1 MEKNELKLVAHH
13 TAISVSDLDKSVD
26 WYQKMLG
33 FEPMQKFERPDLGAK
48 IAMMRLANYN
58 LELFCFEDYKPL
70 PEYRKKLSDDLHTL
84 GTKHLAFGVED
95 IDHAFNIL
103 KNKGIKFETEP
114 SLGASGHRYTFFK
127 DLDGILIELF
137 ENKPYRGESK

>member
-58 LELFCFEDYKPL
+58 LELFCFEDYKP
-70 PEYRKKLSDDLHTL
+70 
-84 GTKHLAFGVED
+84 
-95 IDHAFNIL
+95 
-103 KNKGIKFETEP
+103 
-114 SLGASGHRYTFFK
+114 
-127 DLDGILIELF
+127 
-137 ENKPYRGESK
+137 